1 MGLQASFG
9 VISRIVEQYESGGR
23 SVKQLEATVDDGGD
37 LFHVVL
43 DVPVSLCAA
52 SGDGAAPSLT
62 PETATLT
69 DGGGLAV
76 EFAGS
81 DLAALPDAVREAV
94 SASEQAVRVEDGS
107 VVLTVELTI
116 DPSGAETARTE
127 TAGAETAGADTAE
140 TETATSAPDGAAGD
154 RSGRAGNREAGT
166 ATGRTESDTDDMTES
181 DADDVAGSDPR
192 DGAGSDTDDGVE
204 SLTDGGGDAPA
215 AVRDESVPPYDD
227 VPYLRRLYET
237 HDTFTAMSEAIEM
250 DVSSETVRRYMIEA
264 GVHDPSSYDIVDD
277 GDEEDGSGVDSAP
290 QPPETADDPMEDV
303 PDEELVTDGIGL
315 PEGIRI
321 EDVADAVVDSMTVY
335 EVSRK
340 LGLERHRAK
349 ELLKQLNLIDLA
361 MRRVDA
367 DPERAVSYEEVADR
381 IRQCAPTGAARAD
394 PRSSA

>member
-127 TAGAETAGADTAE
+127 TAAS
-140 TETATSAPDGAAGD
+140 TSDGAAGD

-303 PDEELVTDGIGL
+303 PDEQLVTDGIGL

-340 LGLERHRAK
+340 LGLERHRTK

>member
-127 TAGAETAGADTAE
+127 TAAS
-140 TETATSAPDGAAGD
+140 TSDGAAGD

-303 PDEELVTDGIGL
+303 PDEQLVTDGIGL

>member
-127 TAGAETAGADTAE
+127 TAAS
-140 TETATSAPDGAAGD
+140 TSDGAAGD

-250 DVSSETVRRYMIEA
+250 DVSSETVRRYMIEV

-303 PDEELVTDGIGL
+303 PDEQLVTDGIGL

>member
-127 TAGAETAGADTAE
+127 TAAS
-140 TETATSAPDGAAGD
+140 TSDGAAGD

-192 DGAGSDTDDGVE
+192 DGAGSDTDAGVE

-303 PDEELVTDGIGL
+303 PDEQLVTDGIGL

-340 LGLERHRAK
+340 LGLERHRTK